1 MRDEPDA
8 LLGRGE
14 VRPALEALKAAPRR
28 SWADLRGTLLRTL
41 ENRGFFTRPA
51 AALSASLE
59 EIRSIGPG
67 FDLYDLC
74 ETLARGEAAAFPEL
88 APFVKETP

>member
-1 MRDEPDA
+1 MGDA
-8 LLGRGE
+8 DTLLGRGE
-14 VRPALEALKAAPRR
+14 VRTALEALKASPRR
-28 SWADLRGTLLRTL
+28 SWAGLREALLRVL

-51 AALSASLE
+51 AALNASLE
-59 EIRSIGPG
+59 EIRRIGPG

-88 APFVKETP
+88 APFVKEMP